1 MGAFMGGLMW
11 AAALA
16 FSPASGATAAVTTAS
31 EAAVDAFHS
40 ALAKGDTKAA
50 AALLTDDALIF
61 EEGGAEHSKA
71 EYAAHHLPADAEF
84 ARSIRMSPARRFGD
98 QANGMAWIATE
109 GRMTGMYKGKHV
121 DRITT
126 ESMVLRETAAGWK
139 IVHIHW
145 SSAAAPTQP
154 HTH

>member
-1 MGAFMGGLMW
+1 MRGMVAIAFFGLALGSVVNAAPSPGA
-11 AAALA
+11 
-16 FSPASGATAAVTTAS
+16 
-31 EAAVDAFHS
+31 EAAMDAFHA

-84 ARSIRMSPARRFGD
+84 ARSIKMSPARRFGD